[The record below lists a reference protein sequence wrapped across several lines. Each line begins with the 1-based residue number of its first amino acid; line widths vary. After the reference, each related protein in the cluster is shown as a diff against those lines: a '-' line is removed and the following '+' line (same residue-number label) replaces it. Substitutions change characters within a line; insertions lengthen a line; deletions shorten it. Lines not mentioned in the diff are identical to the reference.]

1 MRSSIPSGWTLRRT
15 RELFEI
21 LFAADKLMLK
31 EMGSPYLFIIY
42 SIGVAGNVL
51 SRGD

>member
-15 RELFEI
+15 RELSEI

-31 EMGSPYLFIIY
+31 EIGSPYLFIIY
-42 SIGVAGNVL
+42 SNLFYRCGWKCA
-51 SRGD
+51 